1 MLEVEIDAPMPLPP
15 EVEDLANEVT
25 AARDEVIADMAPEG
39 DFSVEA
45 INDVVEELNRVLPKF
60 GMEPFD
66 LVTSTDGMFP
76 AEILQALMMVAQAS
90 QDARILDLGENL
102 DAMSADQDLR
112 ILAGK
117 RKSLAGSSDF
127 DRFLATEAP
136 RIAESAAPE
145 EAPDEPLPAA
155 PPTSGGGLP
164 SDDELFAA
172 RI

>member
-1 MLEVEIDAPMPLPP
+1 M
-15 EVEDLANEVT
+15 
-25 AARDEVIADMAPEG
+25 
-39 DFSVEA
+39 
-45 INDVVEELNRVLPKF
+45 
-60 GMEPFD
+60 
-66 LVTSTDGMFP
+66 TSTDGMFP

-102 DAMSADQDLR
+102 DAMSDAQDLL

-117 RKSLAGSSDF
+117 LKSLAGSSDF

>member
-1 MLEVEIDAPMPLPP
+1 MPEVEIDAPMPLPEGVR
-15 EVEDLANEVT
+15 EVADRADSARADVIESVT
-25 AARDEVIADMAPEG
+25 PEG
-39 DFSVEA
+39 DFSVDG
-45 INDVVEELNRVLPKF
+45 INDVIDEINAVLPKF
-60 GMEPFD
+60 GMEPIEA
-66 LVTSTDGMFP
+66 VSTSDGMLP
-76 AEILQALMMVAQAS
+76 TEVTQALMMVAQAA
-90 QDARILDLGENL
+90 QDARIMDLTEDL
-102 DAMSADQDLR
+102 DALADDQDLL

-117 RKSLAGSSDF
+117 LKSLAGSSDF

-145 EAPDEPLPAA
+145 EALDEPLPAA